1 MSGTAAEAPTGGR
14 TVLHVDMDAFFASVE
29 QRENPSFR
37 GKPVVVG
44 ADPQEGRGRGV
55 VAAASYEARRFGIHS
70 AQPISEAWRRCPH
83 AVYLRPRRHLYSEV
97 SAAVFEILGRYTN
110 LIEPLSIDEAF
121 LDVTGSRQ
129 LFGLGPEI
137 ALRIKREIRDAED
150 LTASVGVATS
160 KFVAKIASDLEKPD
174 GLVVVPADQERAF
187 LAPLEIQRLWGAG
200 PRAVERFQR
209 LGVATLGDVAELP
222 VDVLIGAFGEARGR
236 RFHDLVRGLDERP
249 VRPDRQRKSLGK
261 EITFDHD
268 VSDRDRVRRT
278 LLGLCEDT
286 ALALRA
292 RGLAGSTVT
301 VKLRWEGFETVTRQA
316 SLDRA
321 VNTTERIWPVA
332 RDLLAKAD
340 RPGRRVRLV
349 GVSLSSLVPED
360 GRQLSLFSVEGGRRD
375 ERVAAAIDRLAERFG
390 PGAVTRAALL
400 EESGSA
406 DPQEREEEEDP
417 T

>member
-1 MSGTAAEAPTGGR
+1 MTGIAAEAPTGGR

-29 QRENPSFR
+29 QREDPSLR
-37 GKPVVVG
+37 GRPVVVG
-44 ADPQEGRGRGV
+44 SDPQEGRGRGV

-97 SAAVFEILGRYTN
+97 SAAVFEILGRYTD

-137 ALRIKREIRDAED
+137 ARRIKREIREAED
-150 LTASVGVATS
+150 LGASVGVAAS

-174 GLVVVPADQERAF
+174 GLVVVPAGEERPF

-200 PRAVERFQR
+200 PRAVERFRR
-209 LGVATLGDVAELP
+209 LGVATLGDVAEIPL
-222 VDVLIGAFGEARGR
+222 DVLIGAFGEARGR

-249 VRPDRQRKSLGK
+249 VRPDRERKSLGK

-332 RDLLAKAD
+332 RYLLAKAD
-340 RPGRRVRLV
+340 RPGRRIRLV

-360 GRQLSLFSVEGGRRD
+360 GRQLSLFSLEGGRRD

-400 EESGSA
+400 EESGSP
-406 DPQEREEEEDP
+406 DLQERKEEEDP